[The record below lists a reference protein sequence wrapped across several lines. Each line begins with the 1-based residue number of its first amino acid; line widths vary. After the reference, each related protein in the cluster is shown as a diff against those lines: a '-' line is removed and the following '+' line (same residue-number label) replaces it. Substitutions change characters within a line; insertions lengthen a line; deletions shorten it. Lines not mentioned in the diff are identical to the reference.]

1 MRNRFLT
8 PAFGLFFLISLKLN
22 AQGPGIVI
30 DSAVGQTGQIVCVP
44 VRAKGFVDVVTMAG
58 SISWNPQVLGFQ
70 NVQNFNLLPGMTLA
84 NFNYTQPSQLLFSW
98 SDPNALCITKD
109 DGEVV
114 FEICFSA
121 IGPPGSGSDVKIDTA
136 LIETCPTGQNIW
148 SSSQSPP
155 GHVEVTI
162 TTDASSLMTLKQP
175 TLTLSP
181 NPTSNGAQVIVQS
194 QKESEAK
201 LFVTNT
207 LGQIIFEQKV
217 SVKVGENQ
225 IQIPAEALK
234 TAGFYQV
241 SLQTEQGAISQ
252 LLVVK

>member
-58 SISWNPQVLGFQ
+58 SISWNPQVLEYPIT
-70 NVQNFNLLPGMTLA
+70 QNFFLPGLNAA
-84 NFNYTQPSQLLFSW
+84 NFNYNPGYLLFSW
-98 SDPNALCITKD
+98 SDPSVSCVSMTD
-109 DGEVV
+109 DDILW
-114 FEICFSA
+114 EICFNVV
-121 IGPPGSGSDVKIDTA
+121 GPAGSGSDIKIDSA
-136 LIETCPTGQNIW
+136 LIWSCFYEDNIW
-148 SSSQSPP
+148 TSAANPP
-155 GHVEVTI
+155 GYIEVVVA
-162 TTDASSLMTLKQP
+162 TDVSNPA
-175 TLTLSP
+175 LSGQSTFNLAP
-181 NPTSNGAQVIVQS
+181 NPTSSGTRAIVQS
-194 QKESEAK
+194 QQENEAK
-201 LFVTNT
+201 FSITNT
-207 LGQIIFEQKV
+207 LGQIVFEQKV
-217 SVKVGENQ
+217 SIKVGENQ

-241 SLQTEQGAISQ
+241 SLQTEQGVISQ